1 MGLDNGI
8 ELRTHKET
16 LHHRSNNIEICYFRK
31 CWGIRDEILGILK
44 DNHSNYNFSE
54 IGGGM
59 YDLDSKDVKNIKKI
73 IKRFLDEDYFNDYAD
88 SKIFTYE
95 EYKPILKKAYKNLKW
110 LRWYLWLCS
119 SNVRRLWFYD
129 SY

>member
-54 IGGGM
+54 IGGGT
-59 YDLDSKDVKNIKKI
+59 YDLDSKDVKDIKKI

-95 EYKPILKKAYKNLKW
+95 EYKPILKKAYKNLRW
-110 LRWYLWLCS
+110 LRWYLWLCG
-119 SNVRRLWFYD
+119 NKVRRLWFYD

>member
-8 ELRTHKET
+8 ELTTYNEVLRE
-16 LHHRSNNIEICYFRK
+16 RSCNMEICYFRK
-31 CWGIRDEILGILK
+31 CWGIRDEILDILK
-44 DNHSNYNFSE
+44 ANHTEYNICEF
-54 IGGGM
+54 GGGT
-59 YDLDSKDVKNIKKI
+59 YNLDSKDIKDIKKI

-88 SKIFTYE
+88 SKVFTYE
-95 EYKPILKKAYKNLKW
+95 EYKPVLKKAYKNLGW
-110 LRWYLWLCS
+110 LRWYLWLCG

>member
-16 LHHRSNNIEICYFRK
+16 LRYRSDSIEICYFRK
-31 CWGIRDEILGILK
+31 CWGIRDEILGVLGN
-44 DNHSNYNFSE
+44 NHPDYSLIE
-54 IGGGM
+54 CGGGT
-59 YDLDSKDVKNIKKI
+59 YELDSKDVKDIKKI

-95 EYKPILKKAYKNLKW
+95 EYKPILKKAYNNLRW
-110 LRWYLWLCS
+110 LRWYLWLCG
-119 SNVRRLWFYD
+119 SNVIRLWFYD

>member
-8 ELRTHKET
+8 KLRTYNEI
-16 LHHRSNNIEICYFRK
+16 LRGRSCNIEICRFRK
-31 CWGIRDEILGILK
+31 CWGIRKKILDILK
-44 DNHSNYNFSE
+44 ANHTEYNISE
-54 IGGGM
+54 FGGGA
-59 YDLDSKDVKNIKKI
+59 YNLDSKDIKDIKKI

-88 SKIFTYE
+88 SKVVTYK
-95 EYKPILKKAYKNLKW
+95 EYKPILKKAYNNLRW
-110 LRWYLWLCS
+110 LRWYLWLCG

>member
-59 YDLDSKDVKNIKKI
+59 YDLDSKDVKDIKKI

>member
-16 LHHRSNNIEICYFRK
+16 LRHRSNNIEICYFRK
-31 CWGIRDEILGILK
+31 CWGIRDEILGVLGN
-44 DNHSNYNFSE
+44 NHPDYSLIE
-54 IGGGM
+54 CGGGT
-59 YDLDSKDVKNIKKI
+59 YDLDSKDVKDIKKI

-110 LRWYLWLCS
+110 LRWYLWLCG

>member
-54 IGGGM
+54 IGGGT
-59 YDLDSKDVKNIKKI
+59 YDLDSKDVKDIKKI
-73 IKRFLDEDYFNDYAD
+73 TKRFLDEDYFNDYAD
-88 SKIFTYE
+88 SKVFTYE

>member
-8 ELRTHKET
+8 ELRTYKET
-16 LHHRSNNIEICYFRK
+16 LRHRSDSIEICYFRK

-44 DNHSNYNFSE
+44 DNHSNYNFSK
-54 IGGGM
+54 IGGGT
-59 YDLDSKDVKNIKKI
+59 YDLDSKDVKDIKKI

-95 EYKPILKKAYKNLKW
+95 EYKPILKKAYNNLKW
-110 LRWYLWLCS
+110 LRWYLWLCG